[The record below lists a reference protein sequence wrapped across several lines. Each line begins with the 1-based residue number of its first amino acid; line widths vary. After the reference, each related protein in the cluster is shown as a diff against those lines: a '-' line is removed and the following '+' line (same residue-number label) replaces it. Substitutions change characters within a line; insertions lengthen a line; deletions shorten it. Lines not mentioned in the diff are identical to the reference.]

1 MRLGIMI
8 ILLFTTTLIPL
19 TISDVSA
26 KCMEGERCIGTP
38 IFRDLKTQISAD
50 YSLPYIT
57 CPNQEH
63 ILVERPDGKL
73 ACISQYM
80 AEKTG
85 WYIHYENT
93 VDTKAQAAIWANGMV
108 SFAHFE
114 ITGATFD
121 QITYEDQTLFATVIP
136 YGESGLLSLD
146 LPFGVPSGSLKYC
159 NLNYENSSNTPFVV
173 IVNGVEYEYHEE
185 KNSRGQSALN
195 IPLDDNSETI
205 EIMRTCYDPQDEFLM
220 NSPIGE
226 NPESCPSSASSRCF
240 TGIMTKTIDGD
251 LIQVNGRIS
260 LALISAP
267 ELDEQGGIE
276 AQKLIE
282 FICPEGSEVLVDQ
295 DDLRPL
301 EGIGGTSIP
310 SAVVYCNGMNLNEKL
325 IELPHVELRSTLC
338 NNSEFADEPWARDN
352 GCSYN

>member
-1 MRLGIMI
+1 MI
-8 ILLFTTTLIPL
+8 ILLFATTLISL

-26 KCMEGERCIGTP
+26 KCMEGERCFGTP
-38 IFRDLKTQISAD
+38 IFRDMKTQISAD

-73 ACISQYM
+73 ACISQHM

-93 VDTKAQAAIWANGMV
+93 VDTKAQVAIWANGIV

-114 ITGATFD
+114 ITGATLD
-121 QITYEDQTLFATVIP
+121 QIIYEGQILSVIVIP
-136 YGESGLLSLD
+136 YDKSGLLSLD

-159 NLNYENSSNTPFVV
+159 NPNYENHPNAPFVV
-173 IVNGVEYEYHEE
+173 IVDGVEYEYHEA

-205 EIMRTCYDPQDEFLM
+205 EIMRTCFDPQDEFLM
-220 NSPIGE
+220 NPPNGE
-226 NPESCPSSASSRCF
+226 NPESCPLSSSSRCF

-251 LIQVNGRIS
+251 LIQVNGRVS

-267 ELDEQGGIE
+267 ELDEPGGVE

-310 SAVVYCNGMNLNEKL
+310 SAVVYCNGVNLNEEL
-325 IELPHVELRSTLC
+325 IELLHVELRSALC
-338 NNSEFADEPWARDN
+338 NVSEFADEPWARDN

>member
-1 MRLGIMI
+1 MI

>member
-1 MRLGIMI
+1 MGIII

-26 KCMEGERCIGTP
+26 KCMEGEWCLGTP
-38 IFRDLKTQISAD
+38 IFRDLKTQISVD

-73 ACISQYM
+73 ACISQHM

-85 WYIHYENT
+85 WYIRYENT
-93 VDTKAQAAIWANGMV
+93 VDTKAQSAIWANGIM
-108 SFAHFE
+108 SFTHFE
-114 ITGATFD
+114 ITGAVLD
-121 QITYEDQTLFATVIP
+121 QITYDGQTLSVTVTP
-136 YGESGLLSLD
+136 YDKSGLLSLD

-159 NLNYENSSNTPFVV
+159 NPNYENPPNAPFVV
-173 IVNGVEYEYHEE
+173 IVDGIEYEYHEE
-185 KNSRGQSALN
+185 KNSREQSALN

-205 EIMRTCYDPQDEFLM
+205 EIMRTCYDPQDKFLM
-220 NSPIGE
+220 NPPNGE
-226 NPESCPSSASSRCF
+226 NPENCPSSSSSRCF

-251 LIQVNGRIS
+251 LIQVNGRVS

-267 ELDEQGGIE
+267 DLDEQGGIE

-282 FICPEGSEVLVDQ
+282 FICPEGSKVLVDQ

-310 SAVVYCNGMNLNEKL
+310 SAVVYCNGVNLNEKL
-325 IELPHVELRSTLC
+325 IELPHVELRSALC
-338 NNSEFADEPWARDN
+338 NTSEFADESWARHN